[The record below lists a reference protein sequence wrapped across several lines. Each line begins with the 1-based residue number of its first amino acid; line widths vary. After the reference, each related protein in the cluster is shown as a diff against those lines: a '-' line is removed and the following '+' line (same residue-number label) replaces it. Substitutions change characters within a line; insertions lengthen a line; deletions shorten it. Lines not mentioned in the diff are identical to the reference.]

1 MSQFIAVDGMCN
13 HVESGNIHPTDIC
26 GTGSWTFISLIIT
39 LGTKVKVDGD
49 FCEIIAVC
57 NWLYTG
63 GTVPA
68 PPAGCATSAPLPPI
82 PDTATL
88 TGTSILKDNSIDI
101 IRFGDEALGTVDPAN
116 KIIVD
121 SGQTKLKSG

>member
-1 MSQFIAVDGMCN
+1 MSEFIAVDGMCN
-13 HVESGNIHPTDIC
+13 HEESSSTHPADIC
-26 GTGSWTFISLIIT
+26 GTGSWTFVSLIIT
-39 LGTKVKVDGD
+39 KGTKVSVDSK
-49 FCEIIAVC
+49 FSELIAVC

-63 GTVPA
+63 GTVPS

-101 IRFGDEALGTVDPAN
+101 IRIGDEALGNVDPGN